1 MATKVS
7 PNKILFSIQENED
20 PLYEVAFKVRNL
32 IQEFH
37 QDNTT
42 TRHDVRF
49 LFYYNIENGR
59 IYQKDE
65 LGNFLLLETT
75 ENEKQKIVSDK
86 LTLKE
91 HPESANYPGEMK
103 VCKPDQKK
111 MNTFL
116 AILNSIFRISEVEL
130 NIICP
135 KVNGEE
141 KIPVIV
147 TYNNTQ

>member
-1 MATKVS
+1 MATKIS
-7 PNKILFSIQENED
+7 PNKVLFSIQENKD
-20 PLYEVAFKVRNL
+20 PLYEVTFKVRNL

-91 HPESANYPGEMK
+91 HPQSANYPGEMK
-103 VCKPDQKK
+103 VCEPDQKK

-116 AILNSIFRISEVEL
+116 SILHSIFKISEVQL
-130 NIICP
+130 NIVCLGS
-135 KVNGEE
+135 NGEE
-141 KIPVIV
+141 NIPIIV
-147 TYNNTQ
+147 TNNNV